1 MNILP
6 RGTAIVFLECLGK
19 GIDIHIATSNRYLLD
34 AHAALRQQFNG
45 ALHAVIGEVF
55 LRRDTQILTEQRVE
69 IASVDINVLC
79 RSPFESACYKV
90 VYIRQSAIHILLST
104 RSV

>member
-1 MNILP
+1 MLLPVVNILP

-55 LRRDTQILTEQRVE
+55 LRETPKYLRNRE
-69 IASVDINVLC
+69 
-79 RSPFESACYKV
+79 
-90 VYIRQSAIHILLST
+90 
-104 RSV
+104 